1 MFWAAIFYWSAL
13 RHVWFIFDESNASSP
28 NSWINGSFELVR
40 FSDLHYNWFLDEWLF
55 WTGWF
60 WWIKSH
66 NDQCSPIPERMHL
79 LNRSSVF
86 TIPKND
92 FFFELC
98 SVSFAQFPAGRSPKT
113 LNGLLSPLCE
123 ERVGVSQSS
132 LCDKL
137 QEKDRSWAGS
147 LTAEGGGS
155 KDHSAILPLRSKN
168 FREKS
173 DVHFVEV
180 IKEDRWVKEDLFV

>member
-1 MFWAAIFYWSAL
+1 MF
-13 RHVWFIFDESNASSP
+13 
-28 NSWINGSFELVR
+28 
-40 FSDLHYNWFLDEWLF
+40 
-55 WTGWF
+55 
-60 WWIKSH
+60 
-66 NDQCSPIPERMHL
+66 C
-79 LNRSSVF
+79 
-86 TIPKND
+86 
-92 FFFELC
+92 
-98 SVSFAQFPAGRSPKT
+98 SFAQFPAGRSPKT

-180 IKEDRWVKEDLFV
+180 IKEDRWAREDLFV

>member
-1 MFWAAIFYWSAL
+1 MAL
-13 RHVWFIFDESNASSP
+13 LNWFILMNLP
-28 NSWINGSFELVR
+28 
-40 FSDLHYNWFLDEWLF
+40 
-55 WTGWF
+55 
-60 WWIKSH
+60 
-66 NDQCSPIPERMHL
+66 NDQCSQIPERMNL
-79 LNRSSVF
+79 LEPVHCSL
-86 TIPKND
+86 IPK
-92 FFFELC
+92 ERLLS

-147 LTAEGGGS
+147 MTAEGGGS

-173 DVHFVEV
+173 DAQFVEV
-180 IKEDRWVKEDLFV
+180 IKEDK